1 MVVREARNFFPLGQG
16 VVGNIAAPAC
26 ERRRQK
32 HVTETV
38 KQVFDWPIAGS
49 LETVPKVFGGVRG
62 GLEGLGEHFR
72 ARGGLRS
79 RSLLGGSF
87 VAAIAGLVLCCITG
101 SEELLLFFGNLYT
114 LFLLARGSG
123 WWRYSGKIIT
133 LRAATWLTLAL
144 G

>member
-1 MVVREARNFFPLGQG
+1 LVVREAGDFFPLGQG
-16 VVGNIAAPAC
+16 VVGNIAAPAR

-32 HVTETV
+32 HVAQTI
-38 KQVFDWPIAGS
+38 KQVFDWPVAGS
-49 LETVPKVFGGVRG
+49 FETVPKVFGGVRG
-62 GLEGLGEHFR
+62 GLEGLRKHFR
-72 ARGGLRS
+72 AWGGLR
-79 RSLLGGSF
+79 RCSLLGGNF

-101 SEELLLFFGNLYT
+101 SEELLLFFGNLYN

-133 LRAATWLTLAL
+133 LRAATWLTLPL